1 MGLKRGGPCFA
12 LMFGTVSDLERTVQG
27 FEDSLTR
34 LLDLTQFDRQNDA
47 SGNYRARLV
56 RSLRNLQRALWD
68 AFELAIGCVER
79 TSQTQGVDFDI
90 GRD

>member
-1 MGLKRGGPCFA
+1 
-12 LMFGTVSDLERTVQG
+12 MFGTVSDLERTVQG

-56 RSLRNLQRALWD
+56 RSLRNLQNALWD

>member
-1 MGLKRGGPCFA
+1 
-12 LMFGTVSDLERTVQG
+12 MFGTVSDLERTVQG

-47 SGNYRARLV
+47 S